1 MKTRR
6 PAKAKLGMR
15 SMGKQRE
22 AISTSP
28 PPNTHWILDVGFG
41 LGLPESALQR
51 VLTAPGAAPAGLE
64 PLGRLILAVEDSH
77 GQAELK
83 TNDGWGITLTV
94 TLLRA
99 HPRAFVAA
107 HEGGKP
113 AAQQNVIAIGRAGPK

>member
-1 MKTRR
+1 VVSVRDA
-6 PAKAKLGMR
+6 PQGVQL
-15 SMGKQRE
+15 S
-22 AISTSP
+22 
-28 PPNTHWILDVGFG
+28 ILDVGFG

-51 VLTAPGAAPAGLE
+51 VLTAPGSAPAGLE

-77 GQAELK
+77 GHAELK

-99 HPRAFVAA
+99 HPRAFVSAN
-107 HEGGKP
+107 EGGKP